1 MGIKKYIAK
10 KLYKG
15 GKSIIDNKGDIKKI
29 IRTIKNPPQG
39 GMVDKLISSLQKE
52 FGIPLKRINKMINKK
67 NVNQSIKTKKDYKKI
82 EKEVMNLAKKTH
94 RPMSAGGTVNSRA
107 IAKKYFKGGIA

>member
-29 IRTIKNPPQG
+29 IKTIKNPPQG
-39 GMVDKLISSLQKE
+39 GMVDKLISSLNKE
-52 FGIPLKRINKMINKK
+52 FGIPFNRIRKMINKTKAKGGIVLASKSGSAHYTSKK
-67 NVNQSIKTKKDYKKI
+67 NSK
-82 EKEVMNLAKKTH
+82 
-94 RPMSAGGTVNSRA
+94 A
-107 IAKKYFKGGIA
+107 IAKKYFKGTF